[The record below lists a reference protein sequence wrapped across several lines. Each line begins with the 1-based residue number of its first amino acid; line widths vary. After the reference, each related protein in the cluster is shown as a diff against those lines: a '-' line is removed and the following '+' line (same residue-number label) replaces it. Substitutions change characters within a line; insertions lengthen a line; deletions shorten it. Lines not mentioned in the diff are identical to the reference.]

1 MKSEKSKDNIIKSY
15 NNKDKF
21 KKKNKNIQ
29 LGKKLSSSPL
39 SKKNIKNNIF
49 TFKKDKVKKIEKD
62 LDECPKLIYENDS
75 DMILSSEAS
84 SKSPN
89 SDYKKYLSKNK
100 NNQEQVQNKK
110 ILFINDLIGEDS
122 KKPIDKIYNKN
133 INFIRAKTSSKS
145 YGIIKAYSVNTNQGI
160 IRNYNEDRVSIVINM
175 NQPNNYKKGLKWPKI
190 SYFAIFDGH
199 GGTKCAEYL
208 RDNLLRFIIE
218 NKNFPLNINLSIK
231 EAIHKVD
238 NEFLKNIAV
247 KENKIVDCS
256 GSCCLFL
263 LIINNIGYIVNVGD
277 SRCLIS
283 YNNGKIKKAVTR
295 DHKPNYSYE
304 KERIIENGGIIYQSQ
319 NKINIGDK
327 NKILKGKILL
337 GPYRVLPGRLS
348 VSRTIGDAEAKLK
361 IFGGNPN
368 IVICEPD
375 IYSFNIEKED
385 VDYIILGCDGI
396 FDQLNNDDIFECV
409 SLIINQSYIQ
419 NKDNDLHKICGDIAN
434 MILNA
439 SMQRKSFDNVTCIFI
454 CFKNFLKISNNIN
467 NYINRI
473 KVPYNRNNS
482 YIITLSSS
490 KSTKNTI
497 NISLDSKNNKLN
509 YKIDNDNSIKG
520 KKSSK
525 QNSEK
530 NRITI
535 DYPNQVKKRII
546 STKLSNSNIF
556 NNHNKIKKVI
566 NTTKFVDNS
575 IKHKHNNILKSS
587 YSVKYYSFTDKYKN
601 NFNIKNEN
609 KKIKSID
616 IYLNNKRN
624 SSKNKK
630 IIYKSNCKEKVSKTE
645 ENKKNENYRKNK
657 SSKKNKIK
665 LNIFNIEV
673 KNNCNKSQKNK
684 IINYKMSESPKNLH
698 LNYFRNPSSKKNN
711 IIDVKKAS
719 INLDLKKDINKI
731 NIKLKKN
738 LSSNHNLKKK
748 HTLKN
753 EL

>member
-1 MKSEKSKDNIIKSY
+1 MKSEKSKYNIIKNY
-15 NNKDKF
+15 NNNCKY
-21 KKKNKNIQ
+21 KKKNNIIQ
-29 LGKKLSSSPL
+29 LDKKLSSSPL
-39 SKKNIKNNIF
+39 SKKNINNNIF
-49 TFKKDKVKKIEKD
+49 TFKTDKIKD
-62 LDECPKLIYENDS
+62 LDKYPKLICENDTGI
-75 DMILSSEAS
+75 ILSSETS

-89 SDYKKYLSKNK
+89 SDYKKYLSNNK
-100 NNQEQVQNKK
+100 NTKEQVQNKR
-110 ILFINDLIGEDS
+110 ILLINDLIGEDA

-133 INFIRAKTSSKS
+133 INFISAKTSTKS

-175 NQPNNYKKGLKWPKI
+175 NQPNNYINDLKWPKI

-199 GGTKCAEYL
+199 GGNKCAEYL
-208 RDNLLRFIIE
+208 RDNLLKLIIE
-218 NKNFPLNINLSIK
+218 NKNFPANIHLSIK
-231 EAIHKVD
+231 EAIHKAD
-238 NEFLKNIAV
+238 NEFLRNIAV

-263 LIINNIGYIVNVGD
+263 LIINNIGYIINVGD

-319 NKINIGDK
+319 NKINID
-327 NKILKGKILL
+327 
-337 GPYRVLPGRLS
+337 RVLPGRLS
-348 VSRTIGDAEAKLK
+348 VSRTLGDAEAKLK

-368 IVICEPD
+368 IIICEPD

-409 SLIINQSYIQ
+409 SLIINRYYIH
-419 NKDNDLHKICGDIAN
+419 NKESDLHKICGDIVN
-434 MILNA
+434 LILNA
-439 SMQRKSFDNVTCIFI
+439 SMERKSFDNVTCIFI
-454 CFKNFLKISNNIN
+454 CFKNILNISNNIN
-467 NYINRI
+467 NLITKS

-497 NISLDSKNNKLN
+497 NISLDSRNNKLN
-509 YKIDNDNSIKG
+509 YKIDNDNSFKG
-520 KKSSK
+520 KKGILSK

-530 NRITI
+530 NRNTI

-546 STKLSNSNIF
+546 STKLSNSNIV
-556 NNHNKIKKVI
+556 NNHNKIKNVI
-566 NTTKFVDNS
+566 NNNVKFVNS
-575 IKHKHNNILKSS
+575 KIKYKNNNTLKSS
-587 YSVKYYSFTDKYKN
+587 YSVKYYSITDKYKN

-624 SSKNKK
+624 SSKNKR
-630 IIYKSNCKEKVSKTE
+630 IIYKEKIFRTE
-645 ENKKNENYRKNK
+645 ENKKNENERKNK

-665 LNIFNIEV
+665 LNIFNIEI
-673 KNNCNKSQKNK
+673 KNNSNKSQKNK
-684 IINYKMSESPKNLH
+684 IINYKMSESPKNSY
-698 LNYFRNPSSKKNN
+698 LNYFKKTSSKKNN
-711 IIDVKKAS
+711 IIDIKKAS
-719 INLDLKKDINKI
+719 INLDFKKDISKT
-731 NIKLKKN
+731 NIKLRKI

-748 HTLKN
+748 NILKN
-753 EL
+753 EF

>member
-1 MKSEKSKDNIIKSY
+1 MKSEKSKYNIIKNY
-15 NNKDKF
+15 NNNCKY
-21 KKKNKNIQ
+21 KKKNNIIQ
-29 LGKKLSSSPL
+29 LDKKLSSSPL
-39 SKKNIKNNIF
+39 SKKNINNNIF
-49 TFKKDKVKKIEKD
+49 TFKTDKIKD
-62 LDECPKLIYENDS
+62 LDKYPKLICENDTGI
-75 DMILSSEAS
+75 ILSSETS

-89 SDYKKYLSKNK
+89 SDYKKYLSNNK
-100 NNQEQVQNKK
+100 NTKEQVQNKR
-110 ILFINDLIGEDS
+110 ILLINDLIGEDA

-133 INFIRAKTSSKS
+133 INFISAKTSTKS

-175 NQPNNYKKGLKWPKI
+175 NQPNNYINDLKWPKI

-199 GGTKCAEYL
+199 GGNKCAEYL
-208 RDNLLRFIIE
+208 RDNLLKLIIE
-218 NKNFPLNINLSIK
+218 NKNFPANIHLSIK
-231 EAIHKVD
+231 EAIHKAD
-238 NEFLKNIAV
+238 NEFLRNIAV

-263 LIINNIGYIVNVGD
+263 LIINNIGYIINVGD

-319 NKINIGDK
+319 NKINIVDK
-327 NKILKGKILL
+327 NNTLKEKILL

-348 VSRTIGDAEAKLK
+348 VSRTLGDAEAKLK

-368 IVICEPD
+368 IIICEPD

-409 SLIINQSYIQ
+409 SLIINRYYIH
-419 NKDNDLHKICGDIAN
+419 NKESDLHKICGDIVN
-434 MILNA
+434 LILNA
-439 SMQRKSFDNVTCIFI
+439 SMERKSFDNVTCIFI
-454 CFKNFLKISNNIN
+454 CFKNILNISNNIN
-467 NYINRI
+467 NLITKS

-497 NISLDSKNNKLN
+497 NISLDSRNNKLN
-509 YKIDNDNSIKG
+509 YKIDNDNSFKG
-520 KKSSK
+520 KKGILSK

-530 NRITI
+530 NRNTI

-546 STKLSNSNIF
+546 STKLSNSNIV
-556 NNHNKIKKVI
+556 NNHNKIKNVI
-566 NTTKFVDNS
+566 NNNVKFVNS
-575 IKHKHNNILKSS
+575 KIKYKNNNTLKSS
-587 YSVKYYSFTDKYKN
+587 YSVKYYSITDKYKN

-624 SSKNKK
+624 SSKNKR
-630 IIYKSNCKEKVSKTE
+630 IIYKEKIFRTE
-645 ENKKNENYRKNK
+645 ENKKNENERKNK

-665 LNIFNIEV
+665 LNIFNIEI
-673 KNNCNKSQKNK
+673 KNNSNKSQKNK
-684 IINYKMSESPKNLH
+684 IINYKMSESPKNSY
-698 LNYFRNPSSKKNN
+698 LNYFKKTSSKKNN
-711 IIDVKKAS
+711 IIDIKKAS
-719 INLDLKKDINKI
+719 INLDFKKDISKT
-731 NIKLKKN
+731 NIKLRKI

-748 HTLKN
+748 NILKN
-753 EL
+753 EF

>member
-1 MKSEKSKDNIIKSY
+1 MKTEKSKDNTIKSY
-15 NNKDKF
+15 NNK
-21 KKKNKNIQ
+21 KKNKIIQ
-29 LGKKLSSSPL
+29 LEKKLSSSPL
-39 SKKNIKNNIF
+39 SKKKIKNNIF
-49 TFKKDKVKKIEKD
+49 TFKTDKVKDKD
-62 LDECPKLIYENDS
+62 EFPKLLYENNKGA
-75 DMILSSEAS
+75 ILSSEKR

-89 SDYKKYLSKNK
+89 SDYKKYLSNNK
-100 NNQEQVQNKK
+100 NNQEQAQIKK
-110 ILFINDLIGEDS
+110 KLFINDLVGEDI

-133 INFIRAKTSSKS
+133 NNFIRAKSSAKS

-175 NQPNNYKKGLKWPKI
+175 NQPNNYIKGLKWPKI

-199 GGTKCAEYL
+199 GGNKCAEYL
-208 RDNLLRFIIE
+208 RDNLLKFIIE
-218 NKNFPLNINLSIK
+218 NKNFPSNINLSIK
-231 EAIHKVD
+231 EAIYKAD
-238 NEFLKNIAV
+238 NEFLKDIAV

-304 KERIIENGGIIYQSQ
+304 KERITKNGGIIYQSQ
-319 NKINIGDK
+319 NKINIEDK

-348 VSRTIGDAEAKLK
+348 VSRTLGDAEAKLK

-368 IVICEPD
+368 IIICEPD
-375 IYSFNIEKED
+375 IYSFNILKED
-385 VDYIILGCDGI
+385 IDYFILGCDGI
-396 FDQLNNDDIFECV
+396 FDQLNNEDIFECV
-409 SLIINQSYIQ
+409 SIMINN
-419 NKDNDLHKICGDIAN
+419 NKEKDLHKICGDIVN
-434 MILNA
+434 LILNA
-439 SMQRKSFDNVTCIFI
+439 SMERKSFDNVTCIFI
-454 CFKNFLKISNNIN
+454 CFKNLLNISNNVNNDIN
-467 NYINRI
+467 QN

-482 YIITLSSS
+482 YKITLSSS

-509 YKIDNDNSIKG
+509 FKIDNNKSLKG

-525 QNSEK
+525 EKSEK

-566 NTTKFVDNS
+566 NNNAKFVNNKIENKYNNS
-575 IKHKHNNILKSS
+575 LKSC
-587 YSVKYYSFTDKYKN
+587 YSVKYYSFTDKYNN
-601 NFNIKNEN
+601 NFNIKDEN

-616 IYLNNKRN
+616 ICFNNKRN
-624 SSKNKK
+624 SSKNKR
-630 IIYKSNCKEKVSKTE
+630 IISKSNCKEKVSKTE
-645 ENKKNENYRKNK
+645 ENERKEERKNK
-657 SSKKNKIK
+657 NYKKNKIK
-665 LNIFNIEV
+665 LNIFNKEM
-673 KNNCNKSQKNK
+673 KNNSNKSQKNK
-684 IINYKMSESPKNLH
+684 IINYKMNDSPKNLH
-698 LNYFRNPSSKKNN
+698 LNYFKNFSTKKNN
-711 IIDVKKAS
+711 IIDVKTAS
-719 INLDLKKDINKI
+719 INLDFKKDLSKT

-738 LSSNHNLKKK
+738 LSTIHNLKKK
-748 HTLKN
+748 HILKN
-753 EL
+753 EF